1 MVTAK
6 NAGASKPQPVP
17 RSWSAFGKWAVNAVL
32 RRIGWMPPFKLS
44 RSELRDAPRWQ
55 LRVEGFWRTFV
66 HDTNF
71 WLAAL
76 LFGGGVAAL
85 LLWKSRQADLHW
97 SDLWSELGGMTLD
110 VFVILIVFEYFQH
123 RRSVKAEA
131 DRQRETIDDYKAWDS
146 EEARFKIAG
155 AIRRLNRFGITAV
168 DLAGATL
175 TDFSFPRAGIR
186 SLAGSTFYDG
196 TWGDPHRETAI
207 QMTRVDFGH
216 LDCSRV
222 KFSPFE
228 PLRLLANFHHA
239 KFLDCNFQESDFAGA
254 TFNGAELAW
263 TNIPPEAWEIVEEDE
278 DGEPR
283 WIPTGYGPFHGA
295 SLKDACFHACAFR
308 NADFRGADD
317 LRGADFSEA
326 TGLEQAFFD
335 SPGDKAWAIAA
346 AGRKS

>member
-1 MVTAK
+1 MIHSTP
-6 NAGASKPQPVP
+6 KPQPLP
-17 RSWSAFGKWAVNAVL
+17 RAWSAWCKWGLNAVFD
-32 RRIGWMPPFKLS
+32 RAGRTRPFKLS
-44 RSELRDAPRWQ
+44 RSEFRDAPRWQ

-76 LFGGGVAAL
+76 LFGCGSGAL
-85 LLWKSRQADLHW
+85 LFWKSRQADLQW
-97 SDLWSELGGMTLD
+97 RDLWSELGGMTLD

-146 EEARFKIAG
+146 EEARFRIAG

-175 TDFSFPRAGIR
+175 TDFSFPKSRIS
-186 SLAGSTFYDG
+186 SLAGSSFYDG
-196 TWGDPHRETAI
+196 TWGDPHRESAI
-207 QMTRVDFGH
+207 RMTRVEFNH
-216 LDCSRV
+216 LDCSGV

-228 PLRLLANFHHA
+228 PLRLVANFHHA
-239 KFLDCNFQESDFAGA
+239 RFLDCSFQDSDFTAA

-263 TNIPPEAWEIVEEDE
+263 SELPPESWEVVEEDE

-283 WIPTGYGPFHGA
+283 WIPNGYGPFHG
-295 SLKDACFHACAFR
+295 SLLTGARFCHCAFR
-308 NADFRGADD
+308 HADFRGADD
-317 LRGADFSEA
+317 LRGADFTGA
-326 TGLEQAFFD
+326 TGLQQAFFD
-335 SPGDKAWAIAA
+335 SPEDKAWALAEAA
-346 AGRKS
+346 RKS